1 MICPRVVWNTS
12 FSPARQSW
20 TSAPKVGP
28 RWSMT
33 AWAIARITRSGTSVG
48 PGIWRNGRPG
58 MMHRSLVKGLDCVKS
73 VLGSDS
79 R

>member
-1 MICPRVVWNTS
+1 
-12 FSPARQSW
+12 
-20 TSAPKVGP
+20 
-28 RWSMT
+28 MT

-58 MMHRSLVKGLDCVKS
+58 MVYCSLVKGLDRVKS